1 MSKSFYPSRGFGS
14 EGPHPQFSIL
24 RKHIDRAVQDLFLSA
39 LRNPSE
45 ELNYVF
51 RTEDQIDSFTQ
62 RMIQYWESHEDYE
75 ICAEIQKLGRNFKRE
90 WKEKSTPDDFEPKK
104 IIDIFK

>member
-1 MSKSFYPSRGFGS
+1 MSKSFYPSNGFGS
-14 EGPHPQFSIL
+14 EGPHPQFNIL

-39 LRNPSE
+39 LRNPPA

-51 RTEDQIDSFTQ
+51 RTEEQIDSFTQ
-62 RMIQYWESHEDYE
+62 RMIKYWESNEDYE
-75 ICAEIQKLGRNFKRE
+75 ICAEIQKLGKNFKKD
-90 WKEKSTPDDFEPKK
+90 WKEKSNTEDFEPKK